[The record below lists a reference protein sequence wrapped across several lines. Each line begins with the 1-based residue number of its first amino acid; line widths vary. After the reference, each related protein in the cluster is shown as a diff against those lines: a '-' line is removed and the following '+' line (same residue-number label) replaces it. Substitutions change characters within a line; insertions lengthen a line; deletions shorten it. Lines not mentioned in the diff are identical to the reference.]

1 MKSTAAIFAILCCI
15 APAQELKPPARAFP
29 PVGDKLTPEDRTAL
43 AEQLAGVQADFD
55 TLPKKKENAEA
66 EIFLKA
72 VRYALDY
79 TEFYKPEDAGS
90 ARALLAEARMRIE
103 SLRKNEAPWLTQKGF
118 VVRGYYSPIDGSP
131 QPFGMEIPN
140 DAPDKDAPAWLW
152 LQGRGETRT
161 DLHFIAERLGKP
173 GQFRPAGTII
183 VHPWGRYCVGTKNAG
198 EQEVL
203 NVREILIKDGRIDP
217 KRIALAGF
225 SMGGAGA
232 WLLGAHY
239 TDHWTVVHAGAGFVE
254 VRKFQNIKD
263 ETVAAMPTWEKIL
276 WGQND
281 VPDYAR
287 NLLNVPLIAYSGE
300 NDRQRQAAE
309 IMTEV
314 LAKEGLTLKHL
325 IGPKTEHKYEPE
337 TRKQV
342 EAEVQAALLNP
353 PASYPLAVTFQTKTL
368 DYSKMYWVEVTGLG
382 KHWEDS
388 RVDAKLDA
396 PFPSAKKADITTKN
410 VTSMKLVPPDGEAFG
425 ANLVISIDGQGLV
438 AAAGGK
444 ALLLTKEDGKWKTGA
459 AEDTSILKKRPGL
472 QGPIDDAFTA
482 PFLFVLPDKPS
493 PNPAVEAWLK
503 EEIAYQTDRWRY
515 LMRGDLRVK
524 KASEVTP
531 DDNKNYNLVLWG
543 DPACNPLIGRLL
555 PKLPVQWTKDAIT
568 IGGKSVP
575 TSGGIAT
582 LIYPNPFNP
591 QKYVVFNSGL
601 TFRENQK
608 SNAVQNPQLPD
619 WALID
624 LSTPPD
630 GLVPGKVVAADF
642 FDEAWKVK

>member
-1 MKSTAAIFAILCCI
+1 MKSIAAFLAILCV
-15 APAQELKPPARAFP
+15 ANAQELKPPARAFP
-29 PVGDKLTPEDRTAL
+29 PVGDKITPENKAAL
-43 AEQLAGVQADFD
+43 VTDLARVQKEFD

-66 EIFLKA
+66 EIILKA

-79 TEFYKPEDAGS
+79 SEFYKEEDS
-90 ARALLAEARMRIE
+90 VEARGLLVEASNRID
-103 SLRKNEAPWLTQKGF
+103 SIKKGEAPWLARKGF
-118 VVRGYYSPIDGSP
+118 VIRGYYSPIDGSA
-131 QPFGMEIPN
+131 QPFGMEIPV
-140 DAPDKDAPAWLW
+140 DAPDKNAPAWLW

-161 DLHFIAERLGKP
+161 DLHFLAERSGRA
-173 GQFRPAGTII
+173 GQFRPPGTII
-183 VHPWGRYCVGTKNAG
+183 IHPWGRYCVGTKNAG

-203 NVREILIKDGRIDP
+203 NVREILIKEGRIDP
-217 KRIALAGF
+217 KRIALCGF

-239 TDHWTVVHAGAGFVE
+239 TDHWTVIHPGAGFVE
-254 VRKFQNIKD
+254 VKKFQNVSD
-263 ETVAAMPTWEKIL
+263 ATEAAMPPWEKTL

-287 NLLNVPLIAYSGE
+287 NLLNVPIVAYSGE
-300 NDRQRQAAE
+300 NDKQRQAAE

-325 IGPKTEHKYEPE
+325 IGPKVEHKYETA

-342 EAEVQAALLNP
+342 EEEVQKALLNP
-353 PASYPLAVTFQTKTL
+353 PASYPLSVTFQTRTL
-368 DYSKMYWVEVTGLG
+368 DYSTMYWIEVTGLEE
-382 KHWEDS
+382 HWKDS
-388 RVDAKLDA
+388 RVDAKIDA
-396 PFPSAKKADITTKN
+396 PFATAKKADITTKN
-410 VTSMKLVPPDGEAFG
+410 ISSMKIVPMNGEGFG
-425 ANLVISIDGQGLV
+425 ANMIVSIDGQGLV

-444 ALLLTKEDGKWKTGA
+444 ALLLTKEGGRWKSGA
-459 AEDTSILKKRPGL
+459 AEDTTTLRKRPGL
-472 QGPIDDAFTA
+472 QGPIDDVFTA
-482 PFLFVLPDKPS
+482 PFLYVLPDKAS
-493 PNPAVEAWLK
+493 ANPAVEAWLK

-515 LMRGDLRVK
+515 LMRGDVRVK

-531 DDNKNYNLVLWG
+531 EDNKNYNLVLWG
-543 DPACNPLIGRLL
+543 DPGSNPLIARLL
-555 PKLPVQWTKDAIT
+555 PKLPVQWTKDSIT
-568 IGGKSVP
+568 IGSKSVP
-575 TSGGIAT
+575 TSSGMVAM
-582 LIYPNPFNP
+582 IYPNPFNP
-591 QKYVVFNSGL
+591 AKYVVLNSGL

-642 FDEAWKVK
+642 FDESWKVK